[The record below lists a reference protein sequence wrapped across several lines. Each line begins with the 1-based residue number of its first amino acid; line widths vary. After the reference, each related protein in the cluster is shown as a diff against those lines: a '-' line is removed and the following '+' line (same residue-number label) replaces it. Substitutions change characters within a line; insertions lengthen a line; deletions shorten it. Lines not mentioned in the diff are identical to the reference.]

1 MVTGSPTGSWPA
13 SHLGLA
19 TSPGPE
25 QAPDTATNACVPS
38 VKMNPARQLTP
49 PMLTLTPG
57 CTVALAA
64 GAQRGV
70 VAAVSPGPAAAGPPA
85 IMAAGPRAAAVANSR
100 TVARMPGSFR

>member
-25 QAPDTATNACVPS
+25 QAPGRAMNAWVPS
-38 VKMNPARQLTP
+38 VKMKPAMQSTS

-57 CTVALAA
+57 CTVAFAA
-64 GAQRGV
+64 GAQRTVEAVDCAPDRDAV
-70 VAAVSPGPAAAGPPA
+70 VCPVTAVAGPAAITPA
-85 IMAAGPRAAAVANSR
+85 VATAAAAAS
-100 TVARMPGSFR
+100 S